1 MLISKPTKKCK
12 TVIKISLTQGSKGS
26 RMDCLNVIF
35 AGFAAYDAKL
45 PENCSEKRKRYLY
58 KCL

>member
-1 MLISKPTKKCK
+1 MLISKSTKKCK
-12 TVIKISLTQGSKGS
+12 NVIKISFLQGSKGG
-26 RMDCLNVIF
+26 RIDCLDVIF

-45 PENCSEKRKRYLY
+45 AENCSEKRKRYLY